1 MAVKI
6 RIAIIE
12 PSQILRTGLE
22 ASLSS
27 FAGRFQILW
36 LFSSISHYTSFAD
49 EIDPDI
55 IIVNTS
61 LFDPSGVETVKSI
74 LSYTEETRII
84 AFSYTHTSDILSRQ
98 FDSVISIYDTPAEI
112 ASKIERT
119 AGSESADTDIRNSKQ
134 NGHPDSYDLS
144 DRELE
149 VLVSVAK
156 GFTNK
161 EIAAIHNISVH
172 TVISHRKNIVRKTGI
187 KSVSGLTVYALL
199 NGLIDQ

>member
-1 MAVKI
+1 MAVKL

-22 ASLSS
+22 VSLSS
-27 FAGRFQILW
+27 IAGKFQILW
-36 LFSSISHYTSFAD
+36 SFSSLSHYSSFAD
-49 EIDPDI
+49 EIDPDV
-55 IIVNTS
+55 IIVNPS
-61 LFDPSGVETVKSI
+61 LFDPSGAETVKSI
-74 LSYTEETRII
+74 LCNTDEVII
-84 AFSYTHTSDILSRQ
+84 VAFAYTHISDILSRQ
-98 FDSVISIYDTPAEI
+98 FDSVVSIYDTPAEI
-112 ASKIERT
+112 ASKIVKT
-119 AGSESADTDIRNSKQ
+119 AGDESSDNEKRSQKQ

-161 EIAAIHNISVH
+161 EIAGIHNISVH